1 MDSGL
6 EHIVDVIKERFN
18 LTEKDAEEI
27 KEQVSYLKYS
37 FYDVLKDY
45 PTGKMS
51 MDSLI
56 IFFGYF
62 FGALIEND
70 AQLETLISIVRAIYI
85 SKKNQKQEL

>member
-6 EHIVDVIKERFN
+6 EQVINVIKERFN

-45 PTGKMS
+45 PKGKMS

-70 AQLETLISIVRAIYI
+70 AQFETFIAIAKAIYT

>member
-70 AQLETLISIVRAIYI
+70 AQLHTLISIAQAVYI